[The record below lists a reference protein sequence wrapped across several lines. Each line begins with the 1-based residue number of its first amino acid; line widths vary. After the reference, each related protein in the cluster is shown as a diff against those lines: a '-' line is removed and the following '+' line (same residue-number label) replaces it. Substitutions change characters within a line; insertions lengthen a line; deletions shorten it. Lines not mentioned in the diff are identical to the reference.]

1 MKPLRLAVAALL
13 VAAPALAQEAPA
25 APPAGAMKPMP
36 GMAPAA
42 DAAPMTMA
50 DGAGV
55 VTAVDS
61 KAGTVTIHHAPIAKL
76 SWPAMTMSFKAAE
89 PSVLQGVKVGQA
101 VKFQLM
107 QMGGDVQLTAIKPN

>member
-1 MKPLRLAVAALL
+1 MKPVFFAAVALL
-13 VAAPALAQEAPA
+13 SAAPALAQPA
-25 APPAGAMKPMP
+25 QDMKAMP
-36 GMAPAA
+36 GMAAPAQ
-42 DAAPMTMA
+42 DAASMTTA

-55 VTAVDS
+55 VTALDA

-76 SWPAMTMSFKAAE
+76 SWPAMTMAFKAAS

-107 QMGGDVQLTAIKPN
+107 QMGDSTQLTAIRPN